1 MKITSTFSIFVAILT
16 FVTSRKTGNKD
27 NGKHLSLGGS
37 KGCPSTLPSGPLVA
51 DNHSLQELYQA
62 ALAEG
67 GKLIL
72 QTLQDFDRWK
82 AQGVLHPYK
91 PIGWDQ
97 VYPEFK
103 DPDGYSTGVHIWA
116 FSNNINRDLLGNN
129 ENNWPTEASDYLD
142 PKFKGK
148 IISTYPNDDDAVLFM
163 YKLIIDKYG
172 WNWLAKFVKNRPV
185 FVRSTQVP
193 ADSLRNGT
201 FPASFTTAGPLRPEV
216 TRPVQFVLPQSDPFV
231 TWAQRAAILKG
242 TRRLAAAK
250 LYLSWWLDVDT
261 QNDWF
266 QWSVRKDVPVPKG
279 FKSVFEYPGQT
290 DPVAFEKFMADRTA
304 LEIFK
309 NQVQLYVGE
318 VQGILPTGDL
328 SILQD
333 KMLPAAF
340 A

>member
-1 MKITSTFSIFVAILT
+1 
-16 FVTSRKTGNKD
+16 
-27 NGKHLSLGGS
+27 
-37 KGCPSTLPSGPLVA
+37 
-51 DNHSLQELYQA
+51 
-62 ALAEG
+62 
-67 GKLIL
+67 
-72 QTLQDFDRWK
+72 
-82 AQGVLHPYK
+82 
-91 PIGWDQ
+91 
-97 VYPEFK
+97 
-103 DPDGYSTGVHIWA
+103 
-116 FSNNINRDLLGNN
+116 
-129 ENNWPTEASDYLD
+129 
-142 PKFKGK
+142 
-148 IISTYPNDDDAVLFM
+148 M